1 MENPQMSNASMF
13 QGDDAKFVVTR
24 NSGRYVTAEAAL
36 TDPAVVGYGVF
47 IPQWRDFTW
56 EHIARVERNGDQI
69 NLVYVQ
75 LVDSPDN
82 KREGNVTHEI
92 TVSKPVERTLTLD
105 AADQIVVS
113 NAEVARPK
121 GRRHGKI
128 ITYVNE
134 ELPE

>member
-1 MENPQMSNASMF
+1 MASNANLF
-13 QGDDAKFVVTR
+13 QGSDAAFTVTHG
-24 NSGRYVTAEAAL
+24 SGRYVTAQDAL

-47 IPQWRDFTW
+47 IPVWRDHSW

-75 LVDSPDN
+75 LADTPDN
-82 KREGNVTHEI
+82 KREGNVSHEI

-105 AADQIVVS
+105 AGDQIVVS
-113 NAEVARPK
+113 VAEVKRPK

-128 ITYVNE
+128 VTYVNE
-134 ELPE
+134 ELSDE